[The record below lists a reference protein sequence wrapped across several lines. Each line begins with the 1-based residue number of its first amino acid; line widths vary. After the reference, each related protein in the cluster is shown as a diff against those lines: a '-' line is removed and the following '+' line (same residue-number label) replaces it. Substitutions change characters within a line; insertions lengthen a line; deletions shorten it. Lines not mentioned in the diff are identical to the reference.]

1 MRFLVTGGAGFI
13 GSSIVARLLARGDSV
28 IVLDDFSSGRE
39 ANLAGLAGA
48 LEVVRGDV
56 RDAALVAKVVRGV
69 DGVFHEAA
77 MPSVA
82 RSIAEPAAC
91 DEINTHGTLGIL
103 EAARKAGVS
112 RVVFAA
118 SAAAYGDDPELPK
131 REDMAP
137 RPLSPYAVSKVA
149 GEHYMRV
156 YADLHGMKTVS
167 LRYFN
172 VYGPRQDPKSDYAAA
187 IPSFTARLVAG
198 VAPVIF
204 GDGEQTRDFCHID
217 DVVSAN
223 VLAMEC
229 ADARGQVINV
239 ATGESVT
246 INVLVATLARVIGT
260 DVTPTHGEP
269 RAGDIRHSRADISR
283 AREVLGYAPRVSLD
297 EGLVSTVAWFRP
309 EGER

>member
-187 IPSFTARLVAG
+187 IPSFTARLVSG